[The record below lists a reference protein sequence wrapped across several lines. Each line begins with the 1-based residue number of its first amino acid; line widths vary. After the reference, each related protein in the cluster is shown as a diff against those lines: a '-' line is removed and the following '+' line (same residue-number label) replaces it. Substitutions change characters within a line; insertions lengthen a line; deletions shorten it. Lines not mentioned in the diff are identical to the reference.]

1 MHSLSIENPREKM
14 GSLEFEQEHS
24 FGFKSDVAGS
34 VSFLDETTLAYPCGH
49 TLVLLNNDAKSQRFI
64 ALSENSSAVTAMTCS
79 PNHKYVAVA
88 EQSNSPTITLYEV
101 QTLKR
106 RKVLT
111 AGNVESEAFQWLSF
125 SADSKLLLAL
135 TDQPD
140 YAVVGWAWEK
150 GKEVFHNKVSSV
162 QGNKVYQA
170 DFSPWDSSLVCVSG
184 NEILKIF
191 KIQDGVMKQLS
202 ISIKHEIQHYLC
214 HAWVQE
220 DRVVVGTDT
229 GNLLILD
236 SYELK
241 VVIPI
246 NLDHEEYKD
255 LTAINTK
262 ALPVYTIIS
271 YSKGFICGCA
281 QNLLRIFEKADDPQ
295 DYYTHTKTFVVEK
308 TMASVKSLS
317 VNPSEDYLACVLSNN
332 QSYLLGLSN
341 TDILKAEEMSFE
353 QLSAPVHAPAPFRPL
368 GETFKPTTAAPKVSK
383 VTGLGVCVR
392 KPLIASSGTDCT
404 VRIWDYIEHT
414 SDMIKAFEEEPCSL
428 SFHPSGFHLL
438 VGFPDKLRLLN
449 LLMDDIRCYKSIP
462 IKSCKMCSFCH
473 GGMYFA
479 AVNGNTIQVFHSYS
493 FECMLTLRGH
503 GGKVNSLVWSKDDR
517 YIVSTGA
524 SGQLLC
530 WSVKSGE
537 VEKRLA
543 LEKNSHFITAI
554 PGDESC
560 STVYASTSDGF
571 IRAYDMNSSSVLFE
585 FECLRGICTKMLLL
599 HSCQTLVC
607 ALNAPQLPG
616 LLVSLKVTTNPGGFE
631 VGAKTVVHSGDIVEI
646 CPTSDEEQIF
656 TAGSDGSIGVFK
668 AKNSLNK
675 KRERESNLPFAE
687 EILVTRAD
695 LEEKTTMMRELKN
708 KVDELTLHNE
718 YQLRLKDMNY
728 NKKIDE
734 ITTKF
739 NEELDLGKKNYEA
752 LTKEKATMIE
762 KYKEKFKN
770 IADQQQEEL
779 NKVVKSYEAKVQ
791 AEKKRHENLV
801 EEQQEQRQRW
811 EEENQKL
818 IEQHDKYVA
827 SLTRKYEGFLR
838 DAEDDKA
845 KIEVQKKDLLNEFET
860 SKHLIEDDA
869 DFEIDDLKLKYD
881 LKLKQEKEY
890 TIRLKG
896 ENAIMRKKFA
906 LLHKELEDQKED
918 IKSVSNRE
926 KELLDRKKG
935 LEKDIQGHKKEI
947 REREETIN
955 DKEKRI
961 YDLKKKNQELEKFKF
976 VLDYKIK
983 ELKKQIEPRE
993 NEIVELRQQT
1003 KEMDS
1008 ELGQY
1013 HKSNAALDLMIGEL
1027 RLKIEGMQKE
1037 IDSQNAALAVAE
1049 KFSAEYSAEIAEA
1062 NKVSS
1067 RPSLLKARIIAMYK
1081 TYIQLQPGK
1090 AALKKSSGE
1099 KGTQEDSN
1107 RQRDYLEKSVES
1119 LKQKLSKDMKLHKAE
1134 RLRLMRE
1141 SVELTKEINVLRR
1154 EYKAL
1159 ELAHNKRRTRK
1170 LSS

>member
-1 MHSLSIENPREKM
+1 MS
-14 GSLEFEQEHS
+14 GLEFEQVHS
-24 FGFKSDVAGS
+24 FGFKSDVAS
-34 VSFLDETTLAYPCGH
+34 NLAFLDETTVVYPCGH
-49 TLVLLNNDAKSQRFI
+49 TVVLLNNDSKSQRFI
-64 ALSENSSAVTAMTCS
+64 PLSETSRTVTAMACS

-88 EQSNSPTITLYEV
+88 EQNKVPCITLYDV
-101 QTLKR
+101 NTLKR

-111 AGNVESEAFQWLSF
+111 ASDVESHCFRWLSF
-125 SADSKLLLAL
+125 SADSKSLLAL
-135 TDQPD
+135 TDLPD
-140 YAVVGWAWEK
+140 YAVIGWAWEK
-150 GKEVFHNKVSSV
+150 GKEIFHNKVSTV
-162 QGNKVYQA
+162 QGNQVHQA

-191 KIQDGVMKQLS
+191 KLQEGVMKQVS

-214 HAWVQE
+214 HAWLQE
-220 DRVVVGTDT
+220 DRVVVATDC

-255 LTAINTK
+255 LTAINSK
-262 ALPVYTIIS
+262 SLPVYSIIR

-281 QNLLRIFEKADDPQ
+281 QNLLRIFEKSDDPQ

-308 TMASVKSLS
+308 TTASVTSLS
-317 VNPSEDYLACVLSNN
+317 VNVSEDYLACMLSNN

-353 QLSAPVHAPAPFRPL
+353 QLTTPVHAPAPFRPL
-368 GETFKPTTAAPKVSK
+368 GESVKATAVAPKNSRI
-383 VTGLGVCVR
+383 TGLGACIR
-392 KPLIASSGTDCT
+392 KSLVASCGTDCT
-404 VRIWDYIEHT
+404 VRIWDYKEQT
-414 SDMIKAFEEEPCSL
+414 SDMIKAFEDEPCSL
-428 SFHPSGFHLL
+428 SFHPSGFHLI

-462 IKSCKMCSFCH
+462 IKSCKLCCFCH
-473 GGMYFA
+473 GGMFFA
-479 AVNGNTIQVFHSYS
+479 AVNGSTIQVFHSYS
-493 FECMLTLRGH
+493 FECILTLRGH
-503 GGKVNSLVWSKDDR
+503 TGKVNSLVWSKDDR
-517 YIVSTGA
+517 YIVSTET
-524 SGQLLC
+524 SGQLFC

-537 VEKRLA
+537 IEKRVS
-543 LEKNSHFITAI
+543 LEKDSHFITAI
-554 PGDESC
+554 PGDDKC
-560 STVYASTSDGF
+560 SVVYASTSDGF
-571 IRAYDMNSSSVLFE
+571 IRAYEMATGNVLFE
-585 FECLRGICTKMLLL
+585 FEALRGVCTKMRFLDA
-599 HSCQTLVC
+599 HQVIVC
-607 ALNAPQLPG
+607 SFCAPDLPG
-616 LLVSLKVTTNPGGFE
+616 LLVALKVSANPTSLE
-631 VGAKTVVHSGDIVEI
+631 VVAKTVVHAGDIVEI
-646 CPTSDEEQIF
+646 CPTTDEEFIF

-668 AKNSLNK
+668 ARSVLNK
-675 KRERESNLPFAE
+675 KREREMGLPFAE

-739 NEELDLGKKNYEA
+739 NLELDLGKQNYDA
-752 LTKEKATMIE
+752 LTREKGSMIE

-770 IADQQQEEL
+770 IAEQQQDEL
-779 NKVVKSYEAKVQ
+779 NKVVKSYEYKVQ
-791 AEKKRHENLV
+791 TEKKRHENLV
-801 EEQQEQRQRW
+801 QEQEELRQQW
-811 EEENQKL
+811 EDQNRKL
-818 IEQHDKYVA
+818 VEQHDKYI
-827 SLTRKYEGFLR
+827 STLTQKYEGYLR
-838 DAEDDKA
+838 DAGDEKA
-845 KIEVQKKDLLNEFET
+845 KIQVQKSELVTEFES
-860 SKHLIEDDA
+860 SKHMIEDDA
-869 DFEIDDLKLKYD
+869 DLEIEDLKIKYD
-881 LKLKQEKEY
+881 QKLKQEREY
-890 TIRLKG
+890 TIQLKG

-906 LLHKELEDQKED
+906 LLNKEVEDQREE
-918 IKSVSNRE
+918 IKGVSDRE
-926 KELLDRKKG
+926 KELLECRKS

-947 REREETIN
+947 REREETIT

-1008 ELGQY
+1008 ELAQY

-1027 RLKIEGMQKE
+1027 RLKIDGMQKE
-1037 IDSQNAALAVAE
+1037 IDKQNDALVVAE
-1049 KFSAEYSAEIAEA
+1049 RFNAEYSAEIAEA
-1062 NKVSS
+1062 KKVAE
-1067 RPSLLKARIIAMYK
+1067 RPNLLKGRIVSMYK
-1081 TYIQLQPGK
+1081 AYVQQQPGGSNQI
-1090 AALKKSSGE
+1090 KSSQE
-1099 KGTQEDSN
+1099 KNSQEDSN

-1119 LKQKLSKDMKLHKAE
+1119 LKQKISKDMKLHKAE

-1159 ELAHNKRRTRK
+1159 ELAHSKRRTSQ
-1170 LSS
+1170 SSTPIVNTPQDTE